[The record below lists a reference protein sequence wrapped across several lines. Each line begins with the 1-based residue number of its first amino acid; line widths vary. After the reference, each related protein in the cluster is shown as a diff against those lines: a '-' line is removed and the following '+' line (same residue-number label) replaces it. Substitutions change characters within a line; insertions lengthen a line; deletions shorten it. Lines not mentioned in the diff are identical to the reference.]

1 MSIKRRLTP
10 NSLGHQTSLFALGK
24 ALLLKLIKDKVAD
37 DDVRAW
43 YEVEKGDKDFVE
55 TDLGGKEV

>member
-1 MSIKRRLTP
+1 MILTARLTS

-24 ALLLKLIKDKVAD
+24 ALLLNFIKEKCGD

-43 YEVEKGDKDFVE
+43 YEVEKGDKEFVE
-55 TDLGGKEV
+55 TDIG